1 MYRDGR
7 NPYGSKGG
15 YVRDRYD
22 GDDYEMDGRDYRR
35 RGSRDYA
42 DYEMD
47 YRGGRDYHKRA
58 YDDIK
63 RWSRDLAEDMEDK
76 YKQFFKMETITAKA
90 EDMGIKFDKFDPFEL
105 YVTVLMMFSDYK
117 DALNTANVDVYIK
130 LAKAWLC
137 DNDVAVRYGDKLHA
151 YYTHI
156 VDGEF

>member
-22 GDDYEMDGRDYRR
+22 GDDFDYEMDGRR
-35 RGSRDYA
+35 RDYSY
-42 DYEMD
+42 DM
-47 YRGGRDYHKRA
+47 RGRDYHKKSA
-58 YDDIK
+58 SYDDMK
-63 RWSRDLAEDMEDK
+63 HWSKSLVEDMEDK
-76 YKQFFKMETITAKA
+76 YRQFFKMESITAKA

-117 DALNTANVDVYIK
+117 DALNTANVDIYIK

-137 DNDVAVRYGDKLHA
+137 DEDAALRYGDKLHA
-151 YYTHI
+151 YYTYI

>member
-7 NPYGSKGG
+7 NSYG
-15 YVRDRYD
+15 VRDRYD
-22 GDDYEMDGRDYRR
+22 GDDF
-35 RGSRDYA
+35 
-42 DYEMD
+42 EMD
-47 YRGGRDYHKRA
+47 YRRSGGRDYMNYPDYRSGRDYHKRSTS

-76 YKQFFKMETITAKA
+76 YKQFFKMEVITAKA

-117 DALNTANVDVYIK
+117 DALNTANVDIYIK

-137 DNDVAVRYGDKLHA
+137 DDDVAVRYGDKLHA